1 MSGGQGAGGGGANV
15 MALASGGGGP
25 RIVTHDEDAAVDYP
39 QPYLI
44 LDLRSPAEF
53 GECHVLQA
61 RSFPQRLLMQDKST
75 LEMQQFKNKDGRRSF
90 SPCALALAARSR
102 SHPALSLSP
111 RALTLTAHS
120 HRASLHAHARR
131 ALTPRALALAACSR
145 RALSPHALVACSLVV
160 CAARDPAGLSL
171 RDRRRAIV
179 VARVI
184 VAARDRRRARSS
196 PREYLGADRR
206 GNMYIGIVRVR

>member
-1 MSGGQGAGGGGANV
+1 MI
-15 MALASGGGGP
+15 ALASGGGGP

-102 SHPALSLSP
+102 SRRAPDARSRSALSLSS
-111 RALTLTAHS
+111 RALTFAARSHS
-120 HRASLHAHARR
+120 HRALSPRFAPCARSPRAHATRTR
-131 ALTPRALALAACSR
+131 SR
-145 RALSPHALVACSLVV
+145 RVLSPRTLSARSRRVLSSCVRGTGSGRFV
-160 CAARDPAGLSL
+160 AARSSP
-171 RDRRRAIV
+171 RDRRRT
-179 VARVI
+179 
-184 VAARDRRRARSS
+184 RDRRRARSS
-196 PREYLGADRR
+196 TRA
-206 GNMYIGIVRVR
+206 IVAARVSRCRSSR